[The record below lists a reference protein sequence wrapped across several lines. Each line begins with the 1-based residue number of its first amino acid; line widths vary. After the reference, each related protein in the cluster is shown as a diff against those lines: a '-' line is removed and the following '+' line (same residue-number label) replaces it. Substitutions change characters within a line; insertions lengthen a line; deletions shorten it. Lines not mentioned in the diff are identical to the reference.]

1 MNALVEVDLARCV
14 ERNAEDIIVEQ
25 GRGHSV
31 AIVGH
36 FPFVERVRASAAT
49 CWILELNPGPGD
61 LPAESAAEV
70 LPQADVVAIT
80 GMSLVNGT
88 FDGLMAACRP
98 DAYVLLLGATAPLS
112 PVLFDTGVNAISGT
126 ILTDIPAA
134 PAAISQAATFRQI
147 PGRKLL
153 TLMRDKGH

>member
-1 MNALVEVDLARCV
+1 
-14 ERNAEDIIVEQ
+14 
-25 GRGHSV
+25 
-31 AIVGH
+31 
-36 FPFVERVRASAAT
+36 VERVRASAAA

-61 LPAESAAEV
+61 LPAENAAEV

-112 PVLFDTGVNAISGT
+112 PVLFDTGVNAISST
-126 ILTDIPAA
+126 ILTDIPGAL
-134 PAAISQAATFRQI
+134 AAISQAATFRQI